1 MFGDG
6 ISLGSNGNLGAVSS
20 MMNARIQNG
29 FNNDVISAI
38 DKVRDR
44 MDNIKGTTYNID
56 GITYDEGSDVAEAIK
71 TLVRAAK
78 IERRT

>member
-1 MFGDG
+1 MTPKFAALCFDT
-6 ISLGSNGNLGAVSS
+6 AVNTA
-20 MMNARIQNG
+20 ME
-29 FNNDVISAI
+29 AI

-44 MDNIKGTTYNID
+44 MDNIKGTTYHID